1 MQIPD
6 YLTSLEQAFLVHSN
20 SETALQMKKYM
31 KDKFVFF
38 GVKSP
43 VRKQLYRV
51 QKQQFGLIPIE
62 KKVEIV
68 KWCWGAPQRE
78 WQYFAMEFLGKEAKK
93 VDEDVIS
100 LYEFIILN
108 KSWWD
113 TVDYI
118 ASNLVGSY
126 LRKFPEQIAILTEKW
141 MKSDNMWLQ
150 RTCLLFQ
157 LKYRQKTDVN
167 LLENFIVRLSDSKE
181 FFIRKAIGWSLREYS
196 KTNPAYVK
204 QFVARHQLS
213 GLSKR
218 EALKWMTGKGI

>member
-1 MQIPD
+1 MQIPE
-6 YLTSLEQAFLVHSN
+6 YLTSLEKAFVAHSD
-20 SETALQMKKYM
+20 SETALQMGKYM

-43 VRKQLYRV
+43 MRKELYRD
-51 QKQQFGLIPIE
+51 QKQQFGLIPTDR
-62 KKVEIV
+62 KMEIV
-68 KWCWGAPQRE
+68 KWCWAAPQSE

-93 VDEDVIS
+93 VDEDTIS

-113 TVDYI
+113 TVDYV

-126 LRKFPEQIAILTEKW
+126 LRKFPEQIEILTERW

-150 RTCLLFQ
+150 RVCLLFQ
-157 LKYRQKTDVN
+157 LKYRHHTDAQ
-167 LLENFIVRLSDSKE
+167 LLKSFIIRLSGSNE

-204 QFVARHQLS
+204 QFVVNHQIS
-213 GLSKR
+213 GLSER
-218 EALKWMTGKGI
+218 EAIKWMKSKGV